1 MKVKNT
7 STSFKIQVLKD
18 AKVLPGDTQEM
29 SGSVK
34 YFLLEWFIKTDTST
48 TITTNYFIRVSIPF
62 KVRKLVSKKLS
73 KI

>member
-1 MKVKNT
+1 MKEKNT

-34 YFLLEWFIKTDTST
+34 SFLLEWFIKTDTST
-48 TITTNYFIRVSIPF
+48 TITTNYFIRVSITF
-62 KVRKLVSKKLS
+62 KVRKLVSKNIP